1 MADKIVSVNGIGK
14 SFGAI
19 TALSDVS
26 LSIERGMVTAIVGD
40 NGSGKSTLIK
50 LLSGNLSP
58 DCGTIT
64 VEGKGISLPYHS
76 AGTSNGYPHR
86 LPGAFP

>member
-19 TALSDVS
+19 TALSGVS

-40 NGSGKSTLIK
+40 NGSGK
-50 LLSGNLSP
+50 
-58 DCGTIT
+58 
-64 VEGKGISLPYHS
+64 VH
-76 AGTSNGYPHR
+76 PHQAALR
-86 LPGAFP
+86 